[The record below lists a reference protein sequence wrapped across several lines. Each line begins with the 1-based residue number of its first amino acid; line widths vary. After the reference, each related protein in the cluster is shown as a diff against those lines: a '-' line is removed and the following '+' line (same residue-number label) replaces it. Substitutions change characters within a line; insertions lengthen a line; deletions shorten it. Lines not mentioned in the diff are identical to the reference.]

1 MLFRCRSSLLVLWYP
16 ELFKEETYE
25 VAKFDESM
33 SNVALS
39 FLDENDVLYANSSPA
54 FFDKGFRWY
63 LILRTSV
70 NKIPGIKSSSK
81 IDLWVKYAAT
91 HYFELDKIGSELNEI
106 QGEKRSEIKLQL
118 IYSR

>member
-39 FLDENDVLYANSSPA
+39 FLDETNAVVSHLSFIKVMPAPLEKLYSPDELYGLITSACRLTEATEEVLSNASPC
-54 FFDKGFRWY
+54 
-63 LILRTSV
+63 
-70 NKIPGIKSSSK
+70 
-81 IDLWVKYAAT
+81 
-91 HYFELDKIGSELNEI
+91 H
-106 QGEKRSEIKLQL
+106 
-118 IYSR
+118 